1 MRVISDLHIHSK
13 YSRACSK
20 DLVPQNLDKWA
31 KIKGVNLLGTGD
43 FTHPRWF
50 AELRESLEEAEPGF
64 YKLRSSSPSP
74 LPSREGKKQ
83 NFPPPGGEELP
94 ARSAGGKEGGVRFV
108 LSAEISCI
116 YSQDGRLRRVH
127 YVLLLPSFSAVEK
140 FNRTLE
146 SKGGKLGSDGR
157 PILGMNSK
165 EVLKYLLDAS
175 PDALFVPAHAWTPY
189 FGIFGSKSG
198 FDSIEECFGEMTK
211 HVFAFE
217 TGLSS
222 DPEMNWRFSGTDKFA
237 ILSSSDA
244 HSLSRIGRE
253 ANVMEVPEKEFNYRE
268 LYRIIK
274 EKDASRFKYTIEYF
288 PEEGKYH
295 LDGHANC
302 KFSCE
307 PEKTKKLH
315 GECPVCGK
323 KLTIGVV
330 SRVQD
335 LSDRPEGFLPPGA
348 PAQKHLVPLEEVLA
362 DCNGVGAKSKK
373 VQDLYWKLIAA
384 AGSEFAVIL
393 DLPIP
398 DVASLGGAV
407 VAEAVKRVREERV
420 HKTAGYDGV
429 YGTVKVFTDDERA
442 KFDRDI
448 SKQKALF

>member
-64 YKLRSSSPSP
+64 YKLSPHLSSPT
-74 LPSREGKKQ
+74 SRE
-83 NFPPPGGEELP
+83 EL
-94 ARSAGGKEGGVRFV
+94 KEGDVRFV

-116 YSQDGRLRRVH
+116 YSEAGRLRRVH

-253 ANVMEVPEKEFNYRE
+253 ANVMEV
-268 LYRIIK
+268 
-274 EKDASRFKYTIEYF
+274 
-288 PEEGKYH
+288 
-295 LDGHANC
+295 
-302 KFSCE
+302 
-307 PEKTKKLH
+307 
-315 GECPVCGK
+315 
-323 KLTIGVV
+323 
-330 SRVQD
+330 
-335 LSDRPEGFLPPGA
+335 
-348 PAQKHLVPLEEVLA
+348 
-362 DCNGVGAKSKK
+362 
-373 VQDLYWKLIAA
+373 
-384 AGSEFAVIL
+384 
-393 DLPIP
+393 
-398 DVASLGGAV
+398 
-407 VAEAVKRVREERV
+407 
-420 HKTAGYDGV
+420 
-429 YGTVKVFTDDERA
+429 
-442 KFDRDI
+442 
-448 SKQKALF
+448 